1 MTVVGIEG
9 PIHEALRSAVE
20 RAVPALLALSD
31 AAASRAPDPGKW
43 SPKQVIGHLIDSAS
57 NNHQRFVRAQFTDD
71 LVSPGYEQDAWVD
84 VQRYQDAPWTEL
96 VSFWRSYNLHLAR
109 VIEAIPARV
118 QNEPRIRHNLH
129 VRAFTPVP
137 ESESATLG
145 YFMRDYVVHLR
156 HHLWQIPIAVD

>member
-1 MTVVGIEG
+1 MTVAGSEG
-9 PIHEALRSAVE
+9 PIEAELRSVIE
-20 RAVPALLALSD
+20 GAVPALLALSN
-31 AAASRAPDPGKW
+31 AEAGRAPAPGKW

-71 LVSPGYEQDAWVD
+71 LVFPGYEQDAWVD
-84 VQRYQDAPWTEL
+84 VQRYQDAKWTEL
-96 VSFWRSYNLHLAR
+96 VTFWRSYNLHLAR

-129 VRAFTPVP
+129 VRSFTPVP
-137 ESESATLG
+137 ESEPATLG

-156 HHLWQIPIAVD
+156 HHLRQIPIAVD